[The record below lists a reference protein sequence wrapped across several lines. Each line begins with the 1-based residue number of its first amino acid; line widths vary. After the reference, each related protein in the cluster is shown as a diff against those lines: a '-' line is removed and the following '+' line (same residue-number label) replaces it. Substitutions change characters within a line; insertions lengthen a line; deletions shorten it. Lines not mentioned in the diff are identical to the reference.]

1 MIEIRKV
8 RNGDERSLA
17 FVQAES
23 WKAAF
28 KNILSQETLDKCA
41 NFNRSI
47 TMYRKLLDEKQGNG
61 YILEDV
67 LKAGYSTIMLWV
79 FVDNIRAI
87 EFYKKYGF
95 IASGKE
101 KTILWCSRRNVYE
114 RAINKL
120 PRKL

>member
-1 MIEIRKV
+1 MKLEKLEMAMKEV
-8 RNGDERSLA
+8 WL

-101 KTILWCSRRNVYE
+101 KTTFGAVEEMYMKEL
-114 RAINKL
+114 
-120 PRKL
+120 

>member
-67 LKAGYSTIMLWV
+67 LKAGYSTIMLQV
-79 FVDNIRAI
+79 FLDNIRAI

-101 KTILWCSRRNVYE
+101 KTTFGAVEEMYMKEL
-114 RAINKL
+114 
-120 PRKL
+120 